1 MYTVTLEPDDNGTLL
16 VTCPDLPEVTTFG
29 EDEEDAMQR
38 AADAVEEALAAR
50 IAHRQDIPAPS
61 EPIREATYSRSSF
74 NHDSGIIG
82 LLTMPFPPTASRR
95 LIHLPPLTT
104 AKVELYRAARAQ
116 GVSKAEL
123 ARRLGWHGPQVDR
136 LLNLNHHSTIEQI
149 DQALRV
155 IGKRLVVNIED
166 AA

>member
-1 MYTVTLEPDDNGTLL
+1 MYTIVLTPDDNGTLL

-29 EDEEDAMQR
+29 EDAEDAMHR
-38 AADAVEEALAAR
+38 AADAIAEALAAR
-50 IAHRQDIPAPS
+50 
-61 EPIREATYSRSSF
+61 
-74 NHDSGIIG
+74 
-82 LLTMPFPPTASRR
+82 MSRR
-95 LIHLPPLTT
+95 EEIPIPSAALEERYRPAVRLPPLTV

-123 ARRLGWHGPQVDR
+123 ARRLAWHGPQVDR
-136 LLNLNHHSTIEQI
+136 LFDLSHRSTIEHI

-155 IGKRLVVNIED
+155 IGKRLDVSVED